1 MNVFFPPLSHKWN
14 RNLSL
19 WWRSRQPLLTLIWQ
33 LQVFLLCQDLWFL
46 FRGKPWQRC
55 ASPMLSVALGS
66 QARWLSLFIT
76 FTCWRMIAGFRCI
89 IVLCFIN
96 LFIKMYFRQETRRT
110 AWLKTQ
116 KTLKVLQANRNL
128 PPCLLNPL
136 LLLRHKQQL
145 LQQQGNYAV

>member
-1 MNVFFPPLSHKWN
+1 MKQKPVPLMEVKAAPPNFDLAASSFPPLPGSVVPVQGETVTEV
-14 RNLSL
+14 RLSDVVRGL
-19 WWRSRQPLLTLIWQ
+19 RLTSKVTIPLHN
-33 LQVFLLCQDLWFL
+33 
-46 FRGKPWQRC
+46 
-55 ASPMLSVALGS
+55 
-66 QARWLSLFIT
+66 IT